1 MKPQPSPKPEQAHP
15 NLKPSALAYG
25 VRRAFVASVLWLGAR
40 K

>member
-1 MKPQPSPKPEQAHP
+1 MSAQHAPAPVERAHP

-25 VRRAFVASVLWLGAR
+25 VRRAFVAVVLWRGG

>member
-1 MKPQPSPKPEQAHP
+1 MSAQQARQPVEQAHP

-25 VRRAFVASVLWLGAR
+25 VRRAFVAAVLWRGG